1 MSIRTIIVDDD
12 AVWRDLISE
21 FVKIDPHLT
30 LVGEFDSAI
39 AAYPVL
45 MAQSIDL
52 ILLDVE
58 MPHLDGLKFA
68 ASLTHPPLIVFI
80 TSHTESAVQGF
91 EVAAIDFLVKPF
103 TVERFS
109 KMVERVRL
117 QLENQSTSQNAF
129 LEQNPPHTDTFFFI
143 RSSNSF
149 VKINYGDV
157 LYIKAMEN
165 FIQIVT
171 PTLKYTA
178 LIPLST
184 VEEQLPSD
192 KFMRA
197 QRSYLINVQNIESM
211 TKDTVHFGEYQ
222 VPISEQY
229 RDKIVK
235 TFIESRLLKK

>member
-12 AVWRDLISE
+12 AVWRDLVAE
-21 FVKIDPHLT
+21 FVKITPQLE
-30 LVGEFDSAI
+30 LVGQFDSAI
-39 AAYPVL
+39 STYPFL
-45 MAQSIDL
+45 MAEKVDL

-58 MPHLDGLKFA
+58 MPQLDGMKFA
-68 ASLTHPPLIVFI
+68 QSLTHPPLIVFI
-80 TSHTESAVQGF
+80 TSHKESAIQGF

-103 TVERFS
+103 TLERFN

-117 QLENQSTSQNAF
+117 N
-129 LEQNPPHTDTFFFI
+129 LEQKQEPVEQMPTRTETFFFI
-143 RSSNSF
+143 RSNNSF
-149 VKINYGDV
+149 VKINYDDV
-157 LYIKAMEN
+157 LYVKAMEN

-171 PTLKYTA
+171 PHFKHTA

-197 QRSYLINVQNIESM
+197 HRSYLINVENIDSM
-211 TKDTVHFGEYQ
+211 TKDTAHFGKYQ
-222 VPISEQY
+222 VPLSEQF

-235 TFIESRLLKK
+235 TFIDGRLLKK